1 MIQLNNLVVGYQG
14 KALTPP
20 ISGRFEAGSL
30 TAILGE
36 NGVGKS
42 TLLKTL
48 AQIHAPISGELNYA
62 KPCHELLSWLPQH
75 ADIDRSFPIRVF
87 DVAAMGC
94 WPNTGL
100 LGALSDE
107 QFKRVDEALYQ
118 TGIASLAHKTID
130 TLSGGQFQRMLFA
143 RLLVQ
148 DTPVMMMDE
157 PFVGID
163 SQTRAALMEL
173 ITGLNQ
179 AGKTI
184 ITVLH
189 HIEVVEAFF
198 PKLLLMKNNQVLW
211 GDTQTVLPHY
221 FHQHWTTAPSA
232 EHTKGEARFESAC
245 S

>member
-1 MIQLNNLVVGYQG
+1 MIELNNVVVGYQG
-14 KALTPP
+14 KPLTPP
-20 ISGRFEAGSL
+20 ISGCFTPGSL

-48 AQIHAPISGELNYA
+48 AELQAPISGEIHYA
-62 KPCHELLSWLPQH
+62 KPCHKLLSWLPQQ
-75 ADIDRSFPIRVF
+75 AEIDRSFPIRVF

-94 WPNTGL
+94 WPQTGL
-100 LGALSDE
+100 LRAMSDA
-107 QFKRVDEALYQ
+107 QFKRVEEALYQ
-118 TGIASLAHKTID
+118 TGIAHLAQRTID

-173 ITGLNQ
+173 ITALNS

-198 PKLLLMKNNQVLW
+198 PELLLLKSNQVRW
-211 GDTQTVLPHY
+211 GKTEAVLPHY
-221 FHQHWTTAPSA
+221 FHHHWTSAPRS
-232 EHTKGEARFESAC
+232 KGVTDYDAAC
-245 S
+245 C